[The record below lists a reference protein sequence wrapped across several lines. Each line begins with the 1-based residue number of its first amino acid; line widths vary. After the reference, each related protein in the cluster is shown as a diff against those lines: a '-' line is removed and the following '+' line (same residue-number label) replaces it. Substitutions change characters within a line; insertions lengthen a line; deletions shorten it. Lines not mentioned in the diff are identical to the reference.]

1 MDFILS
7 CALDESKSYR
17 FSKSGL
23 LTRRNAR
30 YSVKLYSVYRPAYYF
45 HHVFIEQSPSLEE
58 NDNLSPQPPPSIR
71 GTRKF
76 KALFIR
82 IDILP
87 ERDGSG
93 PHPPTLR
100 LFKI

>member
-1 MDFILS
+1 MS
-7 CALDESKSYR
+7 CALGKSKLSR
-17 FSKSGL
+17 FSTLGL
-23 LTRRNAR
+23 RTRHNAR
-30 YSVKLYSVYRPAYYF
+30 HSVKLYSVYRHAHYF

-58 NDNLSPQPPPSIR
+58 NDNLSPQPPHSIH

-82 IDILP
+82 IDIFP
-87 ERDGSG
+87 ERDGSA

-100 LFKI
+100 PFKIKC